1 MGPQRTPVRGTAPF
15 RVAIFGYHSW
25 TSRAPRPGAK
35 TNIRRPKIDAKNPY
49 RTHDAGSLRK
59 ENVGETVRL
68 AGWVHRRRDHGGLIF
83 IDLRDR
89 WGITQVTFHPER
101 PEVFATAETLRPEW
115 SVTVEGEVT
124 ARPAGNE
131 NPELPTG
138 EIEVQATSL
147 RVLNTSETP
156 PFEIERDRPV
166 DETLR
171 LRYRYLDLRREK
183 MRDNIAFRHR
193 VVKYMRDFLDDRG
206 FLEIETPLLTASTP
220 EGARDYLV
228 PSRLYP
234 GQFYALP
241 QSPQQFKQLLMVA
254 GFERYFQ
261 IARALR
267 DEDQRGDRQPEHTQL
282 DLEMSYT
289 TQDEV
294 LGLIEELF
302 TGIVEDLTEKKIHQK
317 PFPRLTYAE
326 AMDRFGSD
334 KPDIRFGLEI
344 EDVSRVVASSEF
356 KVFSGAVRSG
366 GSVRGIAVGGLGD
379 LSRGKIEGEIT
390 DQAKLGGA
398 RGLAFMKAEPDGL
411 KGPIAKFFSDEEQ
424 VQLKESLGAKDG
436 DYLFFVAD
444 KDPVVFESLGRLRL
458 YFRDR
463 LGLADDDVLG
473 LCWVTDFPLFEWNE
487 DEGRVEPMHHMF
499 TMPREGDL
507 DLLEAE
513 PLKVI
518 GQLYDLVANGTE
530 LASGSIRIHRPDIQQ
545 RVFDVIGIN
554 AEEAERRFGAM
565 LTAFRYGAPP
575 HGGIAPG
582 IDRLIMVLRDQP
594 NIREVMAFPK
604 TQAARDEMMD
614 APGPVSEDQLKE
626 LHITPR
632 RRPPDE
638 AGTDPTARPAEG
650 NN

>member
-1 MGPQRTPVRGTAPF
+1 MPLQDQ
-15 RVAIFGYHSW
+15 S
-25 TSRAPRPGAK
+25 
-35 TNIRRPKIDAKNPY
+35 NPY
-49 RTHDAGSLRK
+49 RTHSAGELRK
-59 ENVGETVRL
+59 DNAGEEVRL

-89 WGITQVTFHPER
+89 WGITQVTLHPER
-101 PEVFATAETLRPEW
+101 AEVFSSAERLRPEW
-115 SVTVEGEVT
+115 SISVEGEVVR
-124 ARPAGNE
+124 RPEGNE
-131 NPELPTG
+131 NPDLPTG
-138 EIEVQATSL
+138 AIEVEATGL
-147 RVLNTSETP
+147 EILNPSETP

-171 LRYRYLDLRREK
+171 LKYRYLDLRRER
-183 MRDNIAFRHR
+183 MRDKILLRHR
-193 VVKYMRDFLDDRG
+193 VVKYMRDYLDDRG
-206 FLEIETPLLTASTP
+206 FVEIETPLLTASTP

-228 PSRLYP
+228 PARLYP

-294 LGLIEELF
+294 LDLVEGLYAW
-302 TGIVEDLTEKKIHQK
+302 IVEQLTQKRLLAK

-326 AMDRFGSD
+326 AMDRFGTD
-334 KPDIRFGLEI
+334 KPDIRFGLELN
-344 EDVSRVVASSEF
+344 DVSQLAADSDF
-356 KVFSGAVRSG
+356 KVFEGAVESG

-379 LSRGKIEGEIT
+379 LTRRELDELTAVATS
-390 DQAKLGGA
+390 GGA
-398 RGLAFMKAEPDGL
+398 KGLAHFLVQSDGL
-411 KGPIAKFFSDEEQ
+411 KSPVAKFFSEAEQ
-424 VQLKESLGAKDG
+424 DTLRTALGAEEG
-436 DYLFFVAD
+436 DWMFFVAD
-444 KDPVVFESLGRLRL
+444 KNPVVFESLSRLRIH
-458 YFRDR
+458 FRDR
-463 LGLADDDVLG
+463 LGLADPNVLG
-473 LCWVTDFPLFEWNE
+473 MSWVTDFPLFEWNE
-487 DEGRVEPMHHMF
+487 DEGHIEPMHHMF
-499 TMPREGDL
+499 TMPREEDL
-507 DLLEAE
+507 PLLDSD
-513 PLKVI
+513 PLEVI

-530 LASGSIRIHRPDIQQ
+530 LASGSMRIHRPGLQQ
-545 RVFDVIGIN
+545 KVFDVIGIGP
-554 AEEAERRFGAM
+554 EEAQRRFGTI

-582 IDRLIMVLRDQP
+582 VDRLVMLLTDEP

-614 APGPVSEDQLKE
+614 APGPVSEEQLKE
-626 LHITPR
+626 LNISLH
-632 RRPPDE
+632 RRPE
-638 AGTDPTARPAEG
+638 GVRGSDPASRPGEG

>member
-1 MGPQRTPVRGTAPF
+1 LQLQDR
-15 RVAIFGYHSW
+15 
-25 TSRAPRPGAK
+25 
-35 TNIRRPKIDAKNPY
+35 NNPY
-49 RTHDAGSLRK
+49 RTHSAGELRK
-59 ENVGETVRL
+59 SDVGEDVRL

-89 WGITQVTFHPER
+89 WGVTQITFHPER
-101 PEVFATAETLRPEW
+101 TEVFARAEQLRPEW
-115 SVTVEGEVT
+115 SISVEGEVVR
-124 ARPAGNE
+124 RPEGNE
-131 NPELPTG
+131 NPDLPTG
-138 EIEVQATSL
+138 AIEVQATDL
-147 RVLNTSETP
+147 KILNPSETP

-171 LRYRYLDLRREK
+171 LKYRYLDLRRER
-183 MRDNIAFRHR
+183 MRERILLRHR
-193 VVKYMRDFLDDRG
+193 VVKLMRDYLDARD
-206 FLEIETPLLTASTP
+206 FVEIETPLLTASTP

-228 PSRLYP
+228 PARLYP

-294 LGLIEELF
+294 LDLVEGLYTE
-302 TGIVEDLTEKKIHQK
+302 IVEGLTEKKLLAK

-326 AMDRFGSD
+326 AMDRFGTD

-344 EDVSRVVASSEF
+344 RDVSEIAATSEF
-356 KVFSGAVRSG
+356 KVFKGAVDSG

-379 LSRGKIEGEIT
+379 LTRREIDDLT
-390 DQAKLGGA
+390 AVAASGGA
-398 RGLAFMKAEPDGL
+398 RGLAHFRVQEDGL
-411 KGPIAKFFSDEEQ
+411 KSPIAKFFSDAQQEG
-424 VQLKESLGAKDG
+424 LRGALGAEAG
-436 DYLFFVAD
+436 DWMFFVAD
-444 KDPVVFESLGRLRL
+444 KNPVVFESLNRLRL
-458 YFRDR
+458 HFRDR
-463 LGLADDDVLG
+463 LGLADPDVLG
-473 LCWVTDFPLFEWNE
+473 MCWVTDFPLFEWNE
-487 DEGRVEPMHHMF
+487 EEGRIEPMHHMF
-499 TMPREGDL
+499 TMPREEDL
-507 DLLEAE
+507 ELLDSQ
-513 PLKVI
+513 PLRVI

-530 LASGSIRIHRPDIQQ
+530 LASGSIRIHRPDLQQ
-545 RVFDVIGIN
+545 KVFDVIGIGP
-554 AEEAERRFGAM
+554 EEAGRRFGTI

-582 IDRLIMVLRDQP
+582 VDRLVMLLADQP

-614 APGPVSEDQLKE
+614 APGPVSDEQLRE
-626 LHITPR
+626 LNIALR
-632 RRPPDE
+632 RRPE
-638 AGTDPTARPAEG
+638 GERGSDPAARPGEG

>member
-1 MGPQRTPVRGTAPF
+1 MQLQDR
-15 RVAIFGYHSW
+15 
-25 TSRAPRPGAK
+25 
-35 TNIRRPKIDAKNPY
+35 NNPY
-49 RTHDAGSLRK
+49 RTHSAGELRK
-59 ENVGETVRL
+59 SNVGERVRL

-89 WGITQVTFHPER
+89 WGITQITFHPER
-101 PEVFATAETLRPEW
+101 EEVFSRAEQLRPEW
-115 SVTVEGEVT
+115 SISVEGEVVR
-124 ARPAGNE
+124 RPEGNE
-131 NPELPTG
+131 NPDLPTG
-138 EIEVQATSL
+138 AIEVQATGL
-147 RVLNTSETP
+147 TILNPSETP

-171 LRYRYLDLRREK
+171 LKYRYLDLRRER
-183 MRDNIAFRHR
+183 MREKILLRHR
-193 VVKYMRDFLDDRG
+193 VVKLMRDYLDARD
-206 FLEIETPLLTASTP
+206 FVEIETPLLTASTP

-228 PSRLYP
+228 PARLYP

-294 LGLIEELF
+294 LDLVEGLYAE
-302 TGIVEDLTEKKIHQK
+302 IVEALTEKSLLAR

-326 AMDRFGSD
+326 AMDRFGTD

-344 EDVSRVVASSEF
+344 RDASGIAATSEF
-356 KVFSGAVRSG
+356 KVFKGAVDSG

-379 LSRGKIEGEIT
+379 LTRREIDDLT
-390 DQAKLGGA
+390 AIAASGGA
-398 RGLAFMKAEPDGL
+398 RGLAHFRVQEDGL
-411 KGPIAKFFSDEEQ
+411 KSPIAKFFSETQQEDLRAALEAEE
-424 VQLKESLGAKDG
+424 G
-436 DYLFFVAD
+436 DWMFFVAD
-444 KDPVVFESLGRLRL
+444 KNPVVFESLNRLRL
-458 YFRDR
+458 HFRDR
-463 LGLADDDVLG
+463 LDLVDPDVLG
-473 LCWVTDFPLFEWNE
+473 MCWVTDFPLFEWNE
-487 DEGRVEPMHHMF
+487 EEGRIEPMHHMF
-499 TMPREGDL
+499 TMPREEDL
-507 DLLEAE
+507 PLLDSE
-513 PLKVI
+513 PLRVI

-530 LASGSIRIHRPDIQQ
+530 LASGSIRIHRPDLQQ
-545 RVFDVIGIN
+545 KVFDVIGIGP
-554 AEEAERRFGAM
+554 EEANRRFGTI

-582 IDRLIMVLRDQP
+582 VDRLVMLLADEP

-614 APGPVSEDQLKE
+614 APGPVSEEQLRE
-626 LHITPR
+626 LNIFLR
-632 RRPPDE
+632 RRPE
-638 AGTDPTARPAEG
+638 GERGSDPASRPGEG

>member
-1 MGPQRTPVRGTAPF
+1 LQLQDR
-15 RVAIFGYHSW
+15 
-25 TSRAPRPGAK
+25 
-35 TNIRRPKIDAKNPY
+35 NNPY
-49 RTHDAGSLRK
+49 RTHSAGELRK
-59 ENVGETVRL
+59 SDVGESARL

-89 WGITQVTFHPER
+89 WGITQITFHPER
-101 PEVFATAETLRPEW
+101 EEVFSLAEQLRPEW
-115 SVTVEGEVT
+115 SISVEGEVVR
-124 ARPAGNE
+124 RPEGNE
-131 NPELPTG
+131 NPDLPTG
-138 EIEVQATSL
+138 AIEVQATGL
-147 RVLNTSETP
+147 TILNPSETP

-166 DETLR
+166 DEALR
-171 LRYRYLDLRREK
+171 LKYRYLDLRREK
-183 MRDNIAFRHR
+183 MKEKILLRHR
-193 VVKYMRDFLDDRG
+193 VVKLMRDYLDARG
-206 FLEIETPLLTASTP
+206 FVEIETPLLTASTP

-228 PSRLYP
+228 PARLYP

-294 LGLIEELF
+294 FGLVEGLYTE
-302 TGIVEDLTEKKIHQK
+302 IVEGLTEKKLLAK

-326 AMDRFGSD
+326 SMDRFGTD

-344 EDVSRVVASSEF
+344 GDVSGIAATSEF
-356 KVFSGAVRSG
+356 KVFKGAVDSG

-379 LSRGKIEGEIT
+379 LTRREIDDLT
-390 DQAKLGGA
+390 AIAASGGA
-398 RGLAFMKAEPDGL
+398 RGLAHFRVQEDGL
-411 KGPIAKFFSDEEQ
+411 KSPIAKFFSETQHEE
-424 VQLKESLGAKDG
+424 LRAALGAEEG
-436 DYLFFVAD
+436 YWMFFVAD
-444 KDPVVFESLGRLRL
+444 KNPVVFESLNRLRL
-458 YFRDR
+458 HFRDR
-463 LGLADDDVLG
+463 LELVDPDVLG
-473 LCWVTDFPLFEWNE
+473 MCWVTDFPLFEWNE
-487 DEGRVEPMHHMF
+487 EEGRIEPMHHMF
-499 TMPREGDL
+499 TMPREEDL
-507 DLLEAE
+507 PLLDSE
-513 PLKVI
+513 PLRVI

-530 LASGSIRIHRPDIQQ
+530 LASGSIRIHRPDLQQ
-545 RVFDVIGIN
+545 KVFDVIGIGP
-554 AEEAERRFGAM
+554 EEAHRRFGTI

-582 IDRLIMVLRDQP
+582 IDRLVMLLADQP

-614 APGPVSEDQLKE
+614 APGPVSEEQLKE
-626 LHITPR
+626 LNISLRH
-632 RRPPDE
+632 
-638 AGTDPTARPAEG
+638 RPAGERGSDPASRPGEG

>member
-1 MGPQRTPVRGTAPF
+1 MD
-15 RVAIFGYHSW
+15 H
-25 TSRAPRPGAK
+25 
-35 TNIRRPKIDAKNPY
+35 NNPY
-49 RTHDAGSLRK
+49 RTQDAGGLRK
-59 ENVGETVRL
+59 ENVGERTRL
-68 AGWVHRRRDHGGLIF
+68 AGWVHRRRDHGGLVF

-89 WGITQVTFHPER
+89 WGITQITFHPDNA
-101 PEVFATAETLRPEW
+101 EVFSVAESLRPEW
-115 SVTVEGEVT
+115 SISVEGEVT
-124 ARPAGNE
+124 ARPPGNE
-131 NPELPTG
+131 NPDLPTG
-138 EIEVQATSL
+138 EIEVQATGL
-147 RVLNTSETP
+147 VVLNTSETP

-183 MRDNIAFRHR
+183 MRENILFRHR
-193 VVKYMRDFLDDRG
+193 VVKHMRDFLDARE
-206 FLEIETPLLTASTP
+206 FVEIETPLLTASTP

-228 PSRLYP
+228 PARLYP

-294 LGLIEELF
+294 LDLIEELF
-302 TGIVEDLTEKKIHQK
+302 TEIVEGMTEKTILEK

-326 AMDRFGSD
+326 AMGRFGSD

-344 EDVSRVVASSEF
+344 RDVSDVAADSEF
-356 KVFSGAVRSG
+356 KVFSGAVASG
-366 GSVRGIAVGGLGD
+366 GSVRGIAVGGLGN
-379 LSRGKIEGEIT
+379 LSRGQIEGDIT
-390 DQAKLGGA
+390 DAAKTGGA
-398 RGLAFMKAEPDGL
+398 RGLAYMKVEEGSL

-424 VQLKESLGAKDG
+424 GSLRESLGAEEG

-458 YFRDR
+458 HFRDR
-463 LGLADDDVLG
+463 LGLADEGALG
-473 LCWVTDFPLFEWNE
+473 LCWVTDFPLFEWND

-499 TMPREGDL
+499 TMPREEDL
-507 DLLEAE
+507 PLLETE

-545 RVFDVIGIN
+545 RVFDVIGIGK
-554 AEEAERRFGAM
+554 EEAERRFGAM

-582 IDRLIMVLRDQP
+582 IDRLIMLLRDQT

-626 LHITPR
+626 LHIALR
-632 RRPPDE
+632 RRPESPR
-638 AGTDPTARPAEG
+638 GSDPAARPSEG

>member
-1 MGPQRTPVRGTAPF
+1 LQLQG
-15 RVAIFGYHSW
+15 
-25 TSRAPRPGAK
+25 K
-35 TNIRRPKIDAKNPY
+35 NNPY
-49 RTHDAGSLRK
+49 RTHSAGELRK
-59 ENVGETVRL
+59 SDVGESVRL

-89 WGITQVTFHPER
+89 WGITQITFHPER
-101 PEVFATAETLRPEW
+101 EEVFSSAEQLRPEW
-115 SVTVEGEVT
+115 SISVEGEVVR
-124 ARPAGNE
+124 RPEGNE

-138 EIEVQATSL
+138 AIEVQATGL
-147 RVLNTSETP
+147 TILNPSETP

-171 LRYRYLDLRREK
+171 LKYRYLDLRRERMK
-183 MRDNIAFRHR
+183 EKILLRHR
-193 VVKYMRDFLDDRG
+193 VVKLMRDYLDARG
-206 FLEIETPLLTASTP
+206 FVEIETPLLTASTP

-228 PSRLYP
+228 PARLYP

-294 LGLIEELF
+294 LDLVEGLF
-302 TGIVEDLTEKKIHQK
+302 TEIVEGLTEKRLLAK

-326 AMDRFGSD
+326 VMDRFGTD

-344 EDVSRVVASSEF
+344 RDVSEIASTSEF
-356 KVFSGAVRSG
+356 KVFKGAVDSG

-379 LSRGKIEGEIT
+379 LTRREIDDLT
-390 DQAKLGGA
+390 AIAASGGA
-398 RGLAFMKAEPDGL
+398 RGLAHFRVQEGGL
-411 KGPIAKFFSDEEQ
+411 KSPIAKFFSEAQQEE
-424 VQLKESLGAKDG
+424 LLAALGAEQG
-436 DYLFFVAD
+436 DWMFFVAD
-444 KDPVVFESLGRLRL
+444 KNPVVFESLNRLRL
-458 YFRDR
+458 HFRDR
-463 LGLADDDVLG
+463 LDLVDPDVLG
-473 LCWVTDFPLFEWNE
+473 MCWVTDFPLFEWNE
-487 DEGRVEPMHHMF
+487 EEGRVEPMHHMF
-499 TMPREGDL
+499 TMPREEDL
-507 DLLEAE
+507 PLLDSE
-513 PLKVI
+513 PLRVI

-530 LASGSIRIHRPDIQQ
+530 LASGSIRIHRPDLQQ
-545 RVFDVIGIN
+545 KVFDVIGIGP
-554 AEEAERRFGAM
+554 EEAQRRFGTI

-582 IDRLIMVLRDQP
+582 VDRLVMLLADQP

-614 APGPVSEDQLKE
+614 APGPVPEEQLKE
-626 LHITPR
+626 LNISLR
-632 RRPPDE
+632 RRPE
-638 AGTDPTARPAEG
+638 GERGSDPASRPGEG

>member
-1 MGPQRTPVRGTAPF
+1 MRPHGTNEAPGETD
-15 RVAIFGYHSW
+15 FGYHLW
-25 TSRAPRPGAK
+25 TRAA
-35 TNIRRPKIDAKNPY
+35 TTRRTTLHLKDQNNPY
-49 RTHDAGSLRK
+49 RTHSAGELRK
-59 ENVGETVRL
+59 ENVGERVRL

-89 WGITQVTFHPER
+89 WGISQVTFHPER
-101 PEVFATAETLRPEW
+101 GESFSSAEKLRPEW
-115 SVTVEGEVT
+115 SISIEGDVVR
-124 ARPAGNE
+124 RPEGNE
-131 NPELPTG
+131 NPDLPTG
-138 EIEVQATSL
+138 AIEVEATDL
-147 RVLNTSETP
+147 RILNPAETP

-171 LRYRYLDLRREK
+171 LKYRYLDLRRER
-183 MRDNIAFRHR
+183 MRDRIIFRHR
-193 VVKYMRDFLDDRG
+193 VVKRMRDYLGERG
-206 FLEIETPLLTASTP
+206 FVEIETPLLTASTP

-228 PSRLYP
+228 PARLYP

-294 LGLIEELF
+294 LNLVEGLYTE
-302 TGIVEDLTEKKIHQK
+302 IVEELTEKRLLAT

-326 AMDRFGSD
+326 AMDRFGTD
-334 KPDIRFGLEI
+334 KPDIRFGLEL
-344 EDVSRVVASSEF
+344 EDVSEIAADSEF
-356 KVFSGAVRSG
+356 KVFKGAVESG

-379 LSRGKIEGEIT
+379 LTRRELDELTAIATS
-390 DQAKLGGA
+390 GGA
-398 RGLAFMKAEPDGL
+398 KGLAHFQVQEDGL
-411 KGPIAKFFSDEEQ
+411 KSPVAKFLSEAQ
-424 VQLKESLGAKDG
+424 QGALRGALEAKTG
-436 DYLFFVAD
+436 DWMFFVAD
-444 KDPVVFESLGRLRL
+444 KNPVVFESLSRLRL
-458 YFRDR
+458 HFRDR
-463 LGLADDDVLG
+463 LGLADPEVLG
-473 LCWVTDFPLFEWNE
+473 MIWVTDFPLFEWNE
-487 DEGRVEPMHHMF
+487 EEGRIEPMHHMF
-499 TMPREGDL
+499 TMPREEDL
-507 DLLEAE
+507 PLLDSD

-518 GQLYDLVANGTE
+518 GHLYDLVANGTE
-530 LASGSIRIHRPDIQQ
+530 LASGSIRIHRPDLQQ
-545 RVFDVIGIN
+545 KVFDIIGIEL
-554 AEEAERRFGAM
+554 EEAHRRFGTI

-582 IDRLIMVLRDQP
+582 VDRLLMLLTDQP

-614 APGPVSEDQLKE
+614 APGPVSEEQLKE
-626 LHITPR
+626 LHISLR
-632 RRPPDE
+632 RRPE
-638 AGTDPTARPAEG
+638 GVRGSDPASRPGEG